1 MNTALILIIGIPL
14 IEIYLFIKIGSQI
27 GAFNTVLLILI
38 TAVLGVT
45 YARYEG
51 FNTIK
56 SGMSQLIKNELPVY
70 ELFSGATL
78 AFAAILLIIPGFA
91 TDLIGLLL
99 IIPLT
104 RKIIL
109 NKFIKRK
116 NYKKKNDTEYI
127 DGDYEDLS
135 DDNDKKI
142 WNNIKIYQR
151 SISRNT

>member
-1 MNTALILIIGIPL
+1 MNTVLIFIIGIPL

-38 TAVLGVT
+38 TAIVGVA

-51 FNTIK
+51 FNTLK
-56 SGMSQLIKNELPVY
+56 SGMNQLFKNELPVY
-70 ELFSGATL
+70 ELVSGATL
-78 AFAAILLIIPGFA
+78 AIASLLLIFPGFA
-91 TDLIGLLL
+91 TDLIGILLV
-99 IIPLT
+99 IPFT

-109 NKFIKRK
+109 YRIVKKQKYKRK
-116 NYKKKNDTEYI
+116 VDTNYI

-142 WNNIKIYQR
+142 
-151 SISRNT
+151 

>member
-14 IEIYLFIKIGSQI
+14 IEIYLFIKIVSQI

-38 TAVLGVT
+38 TAILGVT

-99 IIPLT
+99 IIPFT